1 MSGSWVYLQLGCVAG
16 TAIEADIVIA
26 VPIMLEFD
34 DRASIEL
41 IKLGFEDAVRHMA
54 LQTRLD

>member
-1 MSGSWVYLQLGCVAG
+1 
-16 TAIEADIVIA
+16 
-26 VPIMLEFD
+26 MLEFD